1 MALVAQD
8 FDALKAQHREMGLI
22 FDELPGG
29 IYFIRDP
36 DGHILARPE
45 AGGKAAAEISLEK
58 EENTLGKQ
66 QKIGYDKKKEKSTG
80 P

>member
-1 MALVAQD
+1 VT
-8 FDALKAQHREMGLI
+8 
-22 FDELPGG
+22 
-29 IYFIRDP
+29 IRKHP
-36 DGHILARPE
+36 PFFASIARPE